1 MMKEPNASSDP
12 HLEYVEASPDMRG
25 ILNTLLVTRTG
36 PGVTESIMPAYSAQ
50 MFSFVTGSASIH
62 FPDREIGRSGDLVI
76 NTPLLRAAPVM
87 FEGPVLNVGASFTPL
102 GWAAFSGL
110 PADKHHDTTIA
121 AQDIVPPE
129 HIAPVHEAL
138 ARLRAGTL
146 DPVAYC
152 RALETMI
159 RTVCNRPERQARA
172 DHTELVAKI
181 EAWLDSEFS
190 PPVERLYAE
199 IELGQRQVQR
209 LCRRYFGVP
218 PAQLVKRYRAIRA
231 AMLLAHDELSD
242 ELRDE
247 VIAAYFDQAHLIHD
261 IRRYTG
267 RTPRGLAH
275 EALTQ
280 AMLNP
285 EGHGETGRKLRKD

>member
-1 MMKEPNASSDP
+1 MEEPAASSQP
-12 HLEYVEASPDMRG
+12 QLEYVEASPDMRG
-25 ILNTLLVTRTG
+25 ILNTLVVTRTG

-50 MFSFVTGSASIH
+50 MFSFVAGSASIH
-62 FPDREIGRSGDLVI
+62 FPDRAIGQSCDLVF
-76 NTPLLRAAPVM
+76 NAPLLRAAPIV

-110 PADKHHDTTIA
+110 PADRHHDKTIT

-129 HIAPVHEAL
+129 HIGPALEAL
-138 ARLRAGTL
+138 ARLRAGAIG
-146 DPVAYC
+146 PVDYC
-152 RALETMI
+152 RALEAMI
-159 RTVCNRPERQARA
+159 RDVCARPERQPRA

-181 EAWLDSEFS
+181 DAWLESEFS
-190 PPVERLYAE
+190 PPVERLYASV
-199 IELGQRQVQR
+199 ELGQRQVQR

-280 AMLNP
+280 AMLDP
-285 EGHGETGRKLRKD
+285 EGHGATGRRLRKR